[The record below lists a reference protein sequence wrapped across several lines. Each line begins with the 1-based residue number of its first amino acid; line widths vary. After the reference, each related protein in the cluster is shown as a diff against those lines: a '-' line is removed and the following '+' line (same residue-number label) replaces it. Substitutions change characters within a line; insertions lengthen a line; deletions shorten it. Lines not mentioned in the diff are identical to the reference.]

1 MARIMDPSG
10 VVSKALIGILDVGKT
25 HTKFIAADA
34 DSGRIVAQHERASR
48 SIEGPV
54 IRALDVVGIERW
66 LRETLSAFPD
76 KAAIEALVPV
86 AHGAAAVLLD
96 SEERVHFAPDYEDQ
110 AFELVAETYR
120 AQRDPFSETFSPFL
134 PLGLNIGRQLYFL
147 ESRHAT
153 QFEHIQYCLLY
164 PQYWAWRLCGEK
176 ASEVTSLGCHTDLWQ
191 PREAKPSRL
200 ADRRGWSRLLPALR
214 AASDTLGRVSE
225 ELVRATGLDPGCR
238 VQCGIHDSNSSY
250 LSHRIGRP
258 VAEPFSVVSS
268 GTWVIVMAHG
278 ADLSRLRECDDMLA
292 NVDALGHAVPT
303 ARFMGGREY
312 EAILGPSDGPV
323 VPTHD
328 ALASIL
334 RRRAFALPPAYSA
347 SERTGFAGRLIRT
360 EGLKAEERAALAT
373 AYLALRT
380 DRRLSDLGATGD
392 ILLDG
397 PLSANRLYVELL
409 ANLRPGCPIRLNDAR
424 SGVVRASLILAGMRP
439 RPAEY
444 FHFALSDS
452 LPEFPAYKSEWTDL
466 AYPHT

>member
-1 MARIMDPSG
+1 L
-10 VVSKALIGILDVGKT
+10 SKPLIGILDVGKT

-34 DSGRIVAQHERASR
+34 DSGRIAAQFQRASR
-48 SIEGPV
+48 SIKGSV
-54 IRALDVVGIERW
+54 IGQLDVVGIERW
-66 LRETLSAFPD
+66 LRETLTAFPD

-96 SEERVHFAPDYEDQ
+96 SEEQVDCAPDYEDH
-110 AFELVAETYR
+110 AFELVAEAYR

-134 PLGLNIGRQLYFL
+134 PFGLNLGRQLHFL
-147 ESRHAT
+147 ESCHAT
-153 QFEHIQYCLLY
+153 QFKRLQSCLLY

-176 ASEVTSLGCHTDLWQ
+176 ASEVTSLGCHTDLWR

-214 AASDTLGRVSE
+214 AASDTLGRVSA

-238 VQCGIHDSNSSY
+238 VQCGIHDSNASY

-258 VAEPFSVVSS
+258 ATEPFSVVSS
-268 GTWVIVMAHG
+268 GTWIIVMAHG
-278 ADLSRLRECDDMLA
+278 SDLSRLRESDDMLA

-323 VPTHD
+323 VPTLE

-334 RRRAFALPPAYSA
+334 RRRAFALPAGPAA
-347 SERTGFAGRLIRT
+347 SEPSGFAGRLIRA

-380 DRRLSDLGATGD
+380 DRRLSDLGATGE
-392 ILLDG
+392 IVLDG
-397 PLSANRLYVELL
+397 PLSANQLYVELL
-409 ANLRPGCPIRLNDAR
+409 ANLRTGNPICLNDAR
-424 SGVVRASLILAGMRP
+424 SGVVRASLVLAGLRP
-439 RPAEY
+439 RAAEY
-444 FHFALSDS
+444 SHFAAADS
-452 LPEFPAYKSEWTDL
+452 LRELPAYKAEWTEL

>member
-1 MARIMDPSG
+1 
-10 VVSKALIGILDVGKT
+10 
-25 HTKFIAADA
+25 
-34 DSGRIVAQHERASR
+34 
-48 SIEGPV
+48 V

-66 LRETLSAFPD
+66 LRETLAAFPD

-96 SEERVHFAPDYEDQ
+96 SEEQVHFAPDYEDQ

-120 AQRDPFSETFSPFL
+120 MQRDPFSETFSPFL
-134 PLGLNIGRQLYFL
+134 PLGLNMGRQLYFL
-147 ESRHAT
+147 ESLHAT
-153 QFEHIQYCLLY
+153 QFKRTQSCLLY

-176 ASEVTSLGCHTDLWQ
+176 ASEVTSLGCHTDLWR

-200 ADRRGWSRLLPALR
+200 AERRGWSRLLPALR
-214 AASDTLGRVSE
+214 VASDTLGRVSA

-238 VQCGIHDSNSSY
+238 VQCGIHDSNASY
-250 LSHRIGRP
+250 LSYRIGRP
-258 VAEPFSVVSS
+258 AAEPFSVVSS
-268 GTWVIVMAHG
+268 GTWIIVMAHG
-278 ADLSRLRECDDMLA
+278 SDLSRLRESDDMLA

-312 EAILGPSDGPV
+312 EAILGPGDGPV

-334 RRRAFALPPAYSA
+334 RRRAFALPPARAA
-347 SERTGFAGRLIRT
+347 SERSGFAGLLIRT

-392 ILLDG
+392 IVIDG

-424 SGVVRASLILAGMRP
+424 SGVVRAGLVLAGLRP
-439 RPAEY
+439 RAAEY
-444 FHFALSDS
+444 FHVAVSDS
-452 LPEFPAYKSEWTDL
+452 LPEFLAYKSEWTDL
-466 AYPHT
+466 AYPHI

>member
-1 MARIMDPSG
+1 M
-10 VVSKALIGILDVGKT
+10 SKTLIGILDVGKT
-25 HTKFIAADA
+25 HTKFIVADA
-34 DSGRIVAQHERASR
+34 DSGRIAAQHERASR

-96 SEERVHFAPDYEDQ
+96 SEDQVHFAPDYEDH

-120 AQRDPFSETFSPFL
+120 TQRDPFSETFSPFL
-134 PLGLNIGRQLYFL
+134 PLGLNMGRQLYLSRVLACDAVQAYPVLSALPAVLGLADVRREGERSDVSRLSYRSVATAGGQTLRARRPQGL
-147 ESRHAT
+147 EPHASCATGRHRTRWVACRQSLCAQPDWTRAVASSAAFMTPMPLTSAT
-153 QFEHIQYCLLY
+153 
-164 PQYWAWRLCGEK
+164 A
-176 ASEVTSLGCHTDLWQ
+176 LGAQ
-191 PREAKPSRL
+191 QRSPSR
-200 ADRRGWSRLLPALR
+200 WSRVGHGSSSWRMALIYR
-214 AASDTLGRVSE
+214 ACVS
-225 ELVRATGLDPGCR
+225 R
-238 VQCGIHDSNSSY
+238 
-250 LSHRIGRP
+250 
-258 VAEPFSVVSS
+258 
-268 GTWVIVMAHG
+268 
-278 ADLSRLRECDDMLA
+278 DDMLA

-312 EAILGPSDGPV
+312 EAILGPSDAPV

-334 RRRAFALPPAYSA
+334 RRRAFALPPARAA
-347 SERTGFAGRLIRT
+347 SERSGFAGRLIRT
-360 EGLKAEERAALAT
+360 EGLKGEERAALAT

-392 ILLDG
+392 ILVDG

-409 ANLRPGCPIRLNDAR
+409 ANLRPECPIRLCDAR
-424 SGVVRASLILAGMRP
+424 SGVVRASLVLAGIRP
-439 RPAEY
+439 RAAEY
-444 FHFALSDS
+444 FHFALSDP
-452 LPEFPAYKSEWTDL
+452 LREFLAYKSEWTDL

>member
-1 MARIMDPSG
+1 M
-10 VVSKALIGILDVGKT
+10 SKTLIGILDVGKT

-48 SIEGPV
+48 SIEGSV

-96 SEERVHFAPDYEDQ
+96 SEEQVHFAPDYEDQ

-120 AQRDPFSETFSPFL
+120 TQRDPFSETFSPFL
-134 PLGLNIGRQLYFL
+134 PLGLNMGRQLYFL
-147 ESRHAT
+147 ESLHAT
-153 QFEHIQYCLLY
+153 QFKRIRSCLLY

-176 ASEVTSLGCHTDLWQ
+176 ASEVTSLGCHTDLWR
-191 PREAKPSRL
+191 PREAKPSGL

-214 AASDTLGRVSE
+214 AASDTLGRVST

-238 VQCGIHDSNSSY
+238 VQCGIHDSNASY

-258 VAEPFSVVSS
+258 AAEPFSVVSS
-268 GTWVIVMAHG
+268 GTWIIVMAHG
-278 ADLSRLRECDDMLA
+278 SDLSRLRESDDMLA

-334 RRRAFALPPAYSA
+334 RRRAFALPPARATSA
-347 SERTGFAGRLIRT
+347 RSGFAGRLIRT
-360 EGLKAEERAALAT
+360 EGLKGEQRAALAT

-392 ILLDG
+392 IVIDG

-424 SGVVRASLILAGMRP
+424 SAVVRASLVLAGMRP
-439 RPAEY
+439 RAAEY

-452 LPEFPAYKSEWTDL
+452 LPEFLAYKSEWTDL